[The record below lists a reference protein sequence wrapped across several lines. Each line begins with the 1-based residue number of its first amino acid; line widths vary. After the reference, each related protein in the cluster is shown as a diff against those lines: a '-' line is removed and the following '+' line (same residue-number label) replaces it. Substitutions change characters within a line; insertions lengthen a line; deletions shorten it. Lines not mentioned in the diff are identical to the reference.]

1 MFKKRQKRNSKP
13 QEQNSLNFQDV
24 LRISWRHGYKA
35 ALTSGLEPAFFCT
48 KAGREFMQK
57 ILESDAFDE
66 KKAFAL
72 RLLPESWE
80 VLRKIEKPDNYQ
92 ELMNKAIKLG
102 VMFELEEKFS
112 TARIEITDQ
121 MDAFLVENEDEMLK
135 LIFNDSGGAMAI
147 ERQKAI
153 FNC

>member
-1 MFKKRQKRNSKP
+1 MAKKKP
-13 QEQNSLNFQDV
+13 LEKAKSLNFQDV

-35 ALTSGLEPAFFCT
+35 SLTSGLEPAFFCT
-48 KAGREFMQK
+48 QAGRDFMQK

-66 KKAFAL
+66 EKAFAL

-80 VLRKIEKPDNYQ
+80 VLKKIEKPDNYQ

-112 TARIEITDQ
+112 TAKLEITDQ
-121 MDAFLVENEDEMLK
+121 MDAFLSENEDEMLK
-135 LIFNDSGGAMAI
+135 LIFDDSGGAMAI

>member
-1 MFKKRQKRNSKP
+1 MAKKKP
-13 QEQNSLNFQDV
+13 LEKAKSLNFQDV
-24 LRISWRHGYKA
+24 LRISWRNGYKA
-35 ALTSGLEPAFFCT
+35 SLTSGLEPAFFCT
-48 KAGREFMQK
+48 QAGREFMQK

-66 KKAFAL
+66 EKAFAL

-112 TARIEITDQ
+112 TAKLEITDQ
-121 MDAFLVENEDEMLK
+121 MDDFLAENEDEMLK
-135 LIFNDSGGAMAI
+135 LIFDDSSGAMAI

>member
-1 MFKKRQKRNSKP
+1 MAKKRNCYKDQAKK
-13 QEQNSLNFQDV
+13 LDFQDV

-35 ALTSGLEPAFFCT
+35 SLTSGLEPAFFKT

-57 ILESDAFDE
+57 ILDSDCFDE
-66 KKAFAL
+66 EKAFAL

-80 VLRKIEKPDNYQ
+80 VLRRIEKPDNYQ

-102 VMFELEEKFS
+102 VLFELEEKFS
-112 TARIEITDQ
+112 TAKLEITDQ
-121 MDAFLVENEDEMLK
+121 MDAFLAENEDEMLK
-135 LIFNDSGGAMAI
+135 LIFDDSGGAMAI

>member
-1 MFKKRQKRNSKP
+1 MAKKRNHYKDQVK
-13 QEQNSLNFQDV
+13 QLDFQDV

-35 ALTSGLEPAFFCT
+35 SLTSGLEPAFFKT

-66 KKAFAL
+66 EKAFAL

-102 VMFELEEKFS
+102 VLFELEEKFS
-112 TARIEITDQ
+112 TARLEITDQ
-121 MDAFLVENEDEMLK
+121 MDAFLAENEDEMLK
-135 LIFNDSGGAMAI
+135 LIFDDSGGAMAI

>member
-1 MFKKRQKRNSKP
+1 
-13 QEQNSLNFQDV
+13 
-24 LRISWRHGYKA
+24 
-35 ALTSGLEPAFFCT
+35 
-48 KAGREFMQK
+48 MQK

-66 KKAFAL
+66 EKAFAL

-80 VLRKIEKPDNYQ
+80 VLKKIEKPDNYQ

-102 VMFELEEKFS
+102 VLFELEEKFS
-112 TARIEITDQ
+112 TAKLEITDQ
-121 MDAFLVENEDEMLK
+121 MDDFLAENEDEMLK
-135 LIFNDSGGAMAI
+135 LIFDDSSGAMAI

>member
-1 MFKKRQKRNSKP
+1 MAKKKP
-13 QEQNSLNFQDV
+13 LNKTKSLNFQDV

-35 ALTSGLEPAFFCT
+35 SLTSGLEPAFFCT
-48 KAGREFMQK
+48 QAGREFMQK

-66 KKAFAL
+66 EKAFAL

-80 VLRKIEKPDNYQ
+80 VLRTIEKPDNYQ
-92 ELMNKAIKLG
+92 DLMNKAIKLG
-102 VMFELEEKFS
+102 VLFELEEKFS
-112 TARIEITDQ
+112 TAKLEITDQ
-121 MDAFLVENEDEMLK
+121 MDAFLAENEDEMLK
-135 LIFNDSGGAMAI
+135 LIFDDSSGAMAI

>member
-1 MFKKRQKRNSKP
+1 MAKKKLQDKTK
-13 QEQNSLNFQDV
+13 SLNFQDV

-35 ALTSGLEPAFFCT
+35 SLTSGLEPAFFKT
-48 KAGREFMQK
+48 KAGQDFMQK
-57 ILESDAFDE
+57 ILESDCFDE
-66 KKAFAL
+66 EKAFAL

-80 VLRKIEKPDNYQ
+80 VLRAIKKPDNYQ

-102 VMFELEEKFS
+102 VLFELEEKFS
-112 TARIEITDQ
+112 TAKLEITDQ
-121 MDAFLVENEDEMLK
+121 MDDFLAENEDEMLK
-135 LIFNDSGGAMAI
+135 LIFDDSSGAMAI

>member
-1 MFKKRQKRNSKP
+1 MAKKRNHYKDQVK
-13 QEQNSLNFQDV
+13 QLDFQDV

-35 ALTSGLEPAFFCT
+35 SLTSGLEPAFFKT
-48 KAGREFMQK
+48 KAGREFIQK

-66 KKAFAL
+66 EKAFAL

-80 VLRKIEKPDNYQ
+80 VLKKIEKPDNYQ

-112 TARIEITDQ
+112 TAKLEITDQ
-121 MDAFLVENEDEMLK
+121 MDAFLSENEDEMLK
-135 LIFNDSGGAMAI
+135 LIFDDSGGAMAI

>member
-1 MFKKRQKRNSKP
+1 MAKKKQQDKAK
-13 QEQNSLNFQDV
+13 SLNFQDV

-35 ALTSGLEPAFFCT
+35 SLTSGLEPAFFKT

-66 KKAFAL
+66 EKAFAL

-92 ELMNKAIKLG
+92 ELINKAIKLG
-102 VMFELEEKFS
+102 VLFELEEKFS
-112 TARIEITDQ
+112 KARLEITDQ

>member
-1 MFKKRQKRNSKP
+1 MAKKKP
-13 QEQNSLNFQDV
+13 LEKAKSLNFQDV
-24 LRISWRHGYKA
+24 LRISWRNGYKA
-35 ALTSGLEPAFFCT
+35 SLTSGLEPAFFKT

-66 KKAFAL
+66 EKAFAL

-80 VLRKIEKPDNYQ
+80 VLRKIEKPDNYR

-112 TARIEITDQ
+112 TAKLEITDQ
-121 MDAFLVENEDEMLK
+121 MDDFLAENEDEMLK
-135 LIFNDSGGAMAI
+135 LIFDDSSGAMAI

>member
-1 MFKKRQKRNSKP
+1 MAKKKP
-13 QEQNSLNFQDV
+13 QDKTKSLNFQDV

-35 ALTSGLEPAFFCT
+35 SLTSGLEPAFFKT
-48 KAGREFMQK
+48 KAGQDFMQK
-57 ILESDAFDE
+57 ILDSDCFDE
-66 KKAFAL
+66 EKAFAL

-92 ELMNKAIKLG
+92 ELINKAIKLG
-102 VMFELEEKFS
+102 VLFELEEKFS
-112 TARIEITDQ
+112 KARLEITDQ
-121 MDAFLVENEDEMLK
+121 MDAFSVENEDEMIK
-135 LIFNDSGGAMAI
+135 LIFNDSAGAMAI

>member
-1 MFKKRQKRNSKP
+1 MAKKRNYYKDQAKK
-13 QEQNSLNFQDV
+13 LDFQDV
-24 LRISWRHGYKA
+24 LRISWRNGYKA
-35 ALTSGLEPAFFCT
+35 SLTSGLEPAFFKT
-48 KAGREFMQK
+48 KAGQDFMQK
-57 ILESDAFDE
+57 ILDSDCFNE
-66 KKAFAL
+66 EKAFAL

-92 ELMNKAIKLG
+92 ELINKAIKLG
-102 VMFELEEKFS
+102 VLFELEEKFS
-112 TARIEITDQ
+112 SARIEITDQ

>member
-1 MFKKRQKRNSKP
+1 MAKKKL
-13 QEQNSLNFQDV
+13 QNKTKSLNFQDV
-24 LRISWRHGYKA
+24 LRISWRNGYKA
-35 ALTSGLEPAFFCT
+35 SLTSGLEPAFFCT
-48 KAGREFMQK
+48 QAGREFMQK

-66 KKAFAL
+66 EKAFAL

-80 VLRKIEKPDNYQ
+80 VLRKIEKPDNYR

-102 VMFELEEKFS
+102 VLFELEEKFS
-112 TARIEITDQ
+112 TAKLEITDQ
-121 MDAFLVENEDEMLK
+121 MDAFLAENEDEMLK
-135 LIFNDSGGAMAI
+135 LIFDDSSGAMAI

>member
-1 MFKKRQKRNSKP
+1 MAKKRNYYKDQAKK
-13 QEQNSLNFQDV
+13 LDFQDV

-35 ALTSGLEPAFFCT
+35 SLTSGLEPAFFKT

-66 KKAFAL
+66 EKAFAL

-80 VLRKIEKPDNYQ
+80 VLRKIKKPDNYR

-102 VMFELEEKFS
+102 VLFELEEKFS
-112 TARIEITDQ
+112 SARIEITDQ

-135 LIFNDSGGAMAI
+135 LIFDDSGGAMAI

>member
-1 MFKKRQKRNSKP
+1 MAKKRNHYKDQVK
-13 QEQNSLNFQDV
+13 QLDFHDV

-35 ALTSGLEPAFFCT
+35 SLTSGLEPAFFCT
-48 KAGREFMQK
+48 QAGREFMQK

-66 KKAFAL
+66 EKAFAL

-80 VLRKIEKPDNYQ
+80 VLRKIEKPDNYR

-102 VMFELEEKFS
+102 VLFELEEKFS
-112 TARIEITDQ
+112 TAKLEITDQ
-121 MDAFLVENEDEMLK
+121 MDAFLAENEDEMLK
-135 LIFNDSGGAMAI
+135 IIFDDSGGAMAI

>member
-1 MFKKRQKRNSKP
+1 MAKKRNYYKDQAKK
-13 QEQNSLNFQDV
+13 LDFQDV
-24 LRISWRHGYKA
+24 LRISWRNGYKA
-35 ALTSGLEPAFFCT
+35 SLTSGLEPAFFKT
-48 KAGREFMQK
+48 KAGQDFMQK
-57 ILESDAFDE
+57 ILDSDCFDE
-66 KKAFAL
+66 EKAFAL

-102 VMFELEEKFS
+102 VLFELEEKFS
-112 TARIEITDQ
+112 SARLEITDQ

-135 LIFNDSGGAMAI
+135 LIFDDSGGAMAI

>member
-1 MFKKRQKRNSKP
+1 MAKKKL
-13 QEQNSLNFQDV
+13 QNKTKSLNFQDV
-24 LRISWRHGYKA
+24 LRISWRNGYKA
-35 ALTSGLEPAFFCT
+35 SLTSGLEPAFFKT

-57 ILESDAFDE
+57 ILDSDCFDE
-66 KKAFAL
+66 EKAFAL

-80 VLRKIEKPDNYQ
+80 VLRRIEKPDNYQ

-102 VMFELEEKFS
+102 VLFELEEKFS
-112 TARIEITDQ
+112 TAKLEITDQ
-121 MDAFLVENEDEMLK
+121 MDAFLAENEDEMLK
-135 LIFNDSGGAMAI
+135 LIFDDSSGAMAI

>member
-1 MFKKRQKRNSKP
+1 MAKKKP
-13 QEQNSLNFQDV
+13 LEKAKSLNFQDV

-35 ALTSGLEPAFFCT
+35 SLTSGLEPAFFCT
-48 KAGREFMQK
+48 QAGREFMQK
-57 ILESDAFDE
+57 ILDSDCFDE
-66 KKAFAL
+66 EKAFAL

-80 VLRKIEKPDNYQ
+80 VLRAIEKPDNYQ

-112 TARIEITDQ
+112 KARLEITDQ
-121 MDAFLVENEDEMLK
+121 MDAFLAKNEDEMLK
-135 LIFNDSGGAMAI
+135 LVFDDSGGAMAI

>member
-1 MFKKRQKRNSKP
+1 MAKKRNHYKDQVK
-13 QEQNSLNFQDV
+13 QLDFQDV

-35 ALTSGLEPAFFCT
+35 SLTSGLEPAFFKT

-66 KKAFAL
+66 EKAFAL

-80 VLRKIEKPDNYQ
+80 VLRAIEKPDNYQ

-102 VMFELEEKFS
+102 VLFELEEKFS
-112 TARIEITDQ
+112 TAKLEITDQ
-121 MDAFLVENEDEMLK
+121 MDAFLAENEDEMLK
-135 LIFNDSGGAMAI
+135 IIFDDSEGAMAI

>member
-1 MFKKRQKRNSKP
+1 MAKKRNHYKDQVK
-13 QEQNSLNFQDV
+13 QLDFQDV

-35 ALTSGLEPAFFCT
+35 SLTSGLEPAFFCT
-48 KAGREFMQK
+48 QAGREFMQK

-66 KKAFAL
+66 EKAFAL

-80 VLRKIEKPDNYQ
+80 VLRKIEKPDNYR

-102 VMFELEEKFS
+102 VLFELEEKFS
-112 TARIEITDQ
+112 TAKLEITDQ
-121 MDAFLVENEDEMLK
+121 MDAFLAENEDEMLK
-135 LIFNDSGGAMAI
+135 LIFDDSEGAMAI

>member
-1 MFKKRQKRNSKP
+1 MAKKRNHYKDQVK
-13 QEQNSLNFQDV
+13 QLDFQDV

-35 ALTSGLEPAFFCT
+35 SLTSGLEPAFFCT
-48 KAGREFMQK
+48 QAGREFMQK

-66 KKAFAL
+66 EKAFAL

-80 VLRKIEKPDNYQ
+80 VLRKIEKPDNYR

-102 VMFELEEKFS
+102 VLVEVEEKFS
-112 TARIEITDQ
+112 TAKLEITDQ
-121 MDAFLVENEDEMLK
+121 MDAFLAENEDEMLK
-135 LIFNDSGGAMAI
+135 IIFDDSGGAMAI

>member
-1 MFKKRQKRNSKP
+1 MAKKRNHYKDQVK
-13 QEQNSLNFQDV
+13 QLDFQDV

-35 ALTSGLEPAFFCT
+35 SLTSGLEPAFFCT
-48 KAGREFMQK
+48 QAGRDFMQK

-66 KKAFAL
+66 EKAFAL

-80 VLRKIEKPDNYQ
+80 VLRKIEKPDNYR

-102 VMFELEEKFS
+102 VLFELEEKFS
-112 TARIEITDQ
+112 TAKLEITDQ
-121 MDAFLVENEDEMLK
+121 MDAFLAENEDEMLK
-135 LIFNDSGGAMAI
+135 IIFDDSEGAMAI

>member
-1 MFKKRQKRNSKP
+1 MAKKRNYYKDQAKK
-13 QEQNSLNFQDV
+13 LDFQDV

-35 ALTSGLEPAFFCT
+35 SLTSGLEPAFFKT

-57 ILESDAFDE
+57 ILDSDCFDE
-66 KKAFAL
+66 EKAFAL

-80 VLRKIEKPDNYQ
+80 VLRKIEKPDNYR

-102 VMFELEEKFS
+102 VLFELEEKFS
-112 TARIEITDQ
+112 SARIEITDQ

-135 LIFNDSGGAMAI
+135 LIFDDSGGAMAI

>member
-1 MFKKRQKRNSKP
+1 
-13 QEQNSLNFQDV
+13 
-24 LRISWRHGYKA
+24 
-35 ALTSGLEPAFFCT
+35 
-48 KAGREFMQK
+48 MQK

-92 ELMNKAIKLG
+92 ELINKAIKLG
-102 VMFELEEKFS
+102 VLFELEEKFS
-112 TARIEITDQ
+112 SARIEITDQ
-121 MDAFLVENEDEMLK
+121 MDAFLSENEDEMLK

-153 FNC
+153 FNCQRGCNANK

>member
-1 MFKKRQKRNSKP
+1 MAKKRNHYKDQVK
-13 QEQNSLNFQDV
+13 QLDFQDV

-35 ALTSGLEPAFFCT
+35 SLTSGLEPAFFCT
-48 KAGREFMQK
+48 QAGREFMQK

-66 KKAFAL
+66 ENAFAL

-80 VLRKIEKPDNYQ
+80 VLRKIEKPDNYR

-102 VMFELEEKFS
+102 VLFELEEKFS
-112 TARIEITDQ
+112 TAKLEITDQ
-121 MDAFLVENEDEMLK
+121 MDAFLAENEDEMLK
-135 LIFNDSGGAMAI
+135 IIFDDSGGAMAI

>member
-1 MFKKRQKRNSKP
+1 MAKKRNHYKDQVK
-13 QEQNSLNFQDV
+13 QLDFQDV

-35 ALTSGLEPAFFCT
+35 SLTSGLEPAFFCT
-48 KAGREFMQK
+48 QAGREFMQK

-66 KKAFAL
+66 EKAFAL

-80 VLRKIEKPDNYQ
+80 VLRKIEKPDNYR

-102 VMFELEEKFS
+102 VLFELEEKFS
-112 TARIEITDQ
+112 TAKLEITDQ
-121 MDAFLVENEDEMLK
+121 MDAFLAENEDEMLK
-135 LIFNDSGGAMAI
+135 LIFDDSGGAMAI

>member
-1 MFKKRQKRNSKP
+1 MAKKRNHYKDQVK
-13 QEQNSLNFQDV
+13 QLDFQDV

-35 ALTSGLEPAFFCT
+35 SLTSGLEPAFFCT
-48 KAGREFMQK
+48 QAGREFMQK

-66 KKAFAL
+66 EKAFAL

-80 VLRKIEKPDNYQ
+80 VLRKIEKPDNYR

-102 VMFELEEKFS
+102 VLFELEEKFS
-112 TARIEITDQ
+112 TAKLEITDQ
-121 MDAFLVENEDEMLK
+121 MDAFLAENEDEMLK
-135 LIFNDSGGAMAI
+135 IIFDDSGGAMAI

>member
-1 MFKKRQKRNSKP
+1 MAKKRNYYKDQAKK
-13 QEQNSLNFQDV
+13 LDFQDV

-35 ALTSGLEPAFFCT
+35 SLTSGLEPAFFKT

-57 ILESDAFDE
+57 ILESDCFDE
-66 KKAFAL
+66 EKAFAL

-102 VMFELEEKFS
+102 VLFELEEKFS
-112 TARIEITDQ
+112 SARIEITDQ
-121 MDAFLVENEDEMLK
+121 MDAFLSENEDEMLK
-135 LIFNDSGGAMAI
+135 LIFDDSGGAMAI

>member
-1 MFKKRQKRNSKP
+1 MAKKRNHYKDQVK
-13 QEQNSLNFQDV
+13 QLDFQDV

-35 ALTSGLEPAFFCT
+35 SLTSGLEPAFFCT
-48 KAGREFMQK
+48 QAGREFMQK

-66 KKAFAL
+66 EKAFAL

-80 VLRKIEKPDNYQ
+80 VLRKIEKPDNYR

-102 VMFELEEKFS
+102 VLFELEEKFS
-112 TARIEITDQ
+112 TAKLEITDQ
-121 MDAFLVENEDEMLK
+121 MDAFLAENEDEMLK
-135 LIFNDSGGAMAI
+135 LIFDDSEGAMAI

-153 FNC
+153 FNY